1 MAELT
6 TLARPYAKAAFEFS
20 LAANQL
26 QAWSDMLALA
36 AAVAQQDGISEVL
49 GSPAM
54 TSQEKGTAFINVCG
68 DQLNDKASNFVRV
81 LADNQRLSLLPE
93 IFQLFELMKSN
104 QEKSIDVEVATA
116 FALSDDL
123 ENKLAKALSAK
134 LDRDVKVHSEVDKT
148 LLGGAVI
155 RAGDT
160 LIDGSVRGR
169 LAKLAEAM
177 NS

>member
-6 TLARPYAKAAFEFS
+6 TLARPYAKAAFEFA

-36 AAVAQQDGISEVL
+36 AVVAQQDGISEVL

-54 TSQEKGTAFINVCG
+54 TTQEKGSAFTEVCG
-68 DQLNDKASNFVRV
+68 DKLNDKAANFVRI
-81 LADNQRLSLLPE
+81 LADNQRLPLLPE

-116 FALSDDL
+116 FPLSGDL
-123 ENKLAKALSAK
+123 ENKLAEALSAK
-134 LDRDVKVHSEVDKT
+134 LDRDVNVHSAVDKA

>member
-6 TLARPYAKAAFEFS
+6 TLARPYAKAAFEHA

-26 QAWSDMLALA
+26 SDWSEKLGTA
-36 AAVAQQDGISEVL
+36 AAVAQHDGMKKVL
-49 GSPAM
+49 ASPAY
-54 TSQEKGTAFINVCG
+54 TAEKKASTFIEICG
-68 DQLNDKASNFVRV
+68 DVLDEKLQNFVST
-81 LADNQRLSLLPE
+81 LADNKRLELLPE
-93 IFQLFELMKSN
+93 ILALFELFKAN
-104 QEKSIDVEVATA
+104 QEKSIDVEVASA
-116 FALSDDL
+116 FELSSEL
-123 ENKLAKALSAK
+123 ETKLAKALSASLNREVNVASK
-134 LDRDVKVHSEVDKT
+134 VDKA

-177 NS
+177 NA